1 MKSLSRVRLLACA
14 EVGKGLLCL
23 KPSHWQQI
31 LLKII
36 SGPEGMCWGNARF
49 QVFPTYWRVCQFPWC
64 KYPYMFCFWLPTI
77 QWLAPK
83 MFQCVTIESCKTI
96 QASFNK
102 LQGGIHILNLPSFW
116 VGARPWLCLEKQET
130 QTSGDA
136 CLLLIHVECLVVPQ
150 VLPASTASLHL
161 HGRPALRGQHTIVLP
176 AKSSIIQQALL
187 NWK

>member
-1 MKSLSRVRLLACA
+1 
-14 EVGKGLLCL
+14 
-23 KPSHWQQI
+23 
-31 LLKII
+31 
-36 SGPEGMCWGNARF
+36 
-49 QVFPTYWRVCQFPWC
+49 
-64 KYPYMFCFWLPTI
+64 MFCFWLPTI

-83 MFQCVTIESCKTI
+83 MFQWVTIESCKTI

-102 LQGGIHILNLPSFW
+102 LQEGGIPILNLPSFW

-130 QTSGDA
+130 QTTGDA

-176 AKSSIIQQALL
+176 AKSSIIQWHFWIENNIWKGLSQAKSSTAVYSL
-187 NWK
+187 NLKQCKIDYFCSLCKLQMALILILSIWLHLPVLHNYCS